1 MDLREKI
8 QLLAVLDQRAQ
19 EMGFDI
25 CLPVLAKDICLD
37 DRVRMHCQLNLCGNY
52 GKNLMCPPFLP
63 PLAETRQLI
72 SSFTF
77 AFLLQLKRGLDSD
90 DKNHMREVFD
100 TTALLLNQMLVSLE
114 RIAFNSG
121 FRLSMALGAGECK
134 ICPTCIIQEG
144 EGHCLNPGAARPSM
158 EGMGIDVINTFRS
171 AGLPMD
177 FKSNELTVAGLLLI
191 D

>member
-77 AFLLQLKRGLDSD
+77 AFLLQLKRGLASD

>member
-8 QLLAVLDQRAQ
+8 RIMSVLDQRAH
-19 EMGFDI
+19 ELGFDM
-25 CLPVLAKDICLD
+25 CLPILTKDICLD

-72 SSFTF
+72 NSFTF

-90 DKNHMREVFD
+90 DKIQMRAVFD
-100 TTALLLNQMLVSLE
+100 ATALSLNQMLVSLE
-114 RIAFNSG
+114 RDAFNRG
-121 FRLSMALGAGECK
+121 LRLAMALGAGECK
-134 ICPTCIIQEG
+134 ICPNCIIQKG

-158 EGMGIDVINTFRS
+158 EGMGIDVIKTFRS

-177 FKSNELTVAGLLLI
+177 FMPDALTVAGLLLI

>member
-8 QLLAVLDQRAQ
+8 QLLAALDQRAQ

-77 AFLLQLKRGLDSD
+77 AFLLQLKRDLDSN
-90 DKNHMREVFD
+90 DKIHMRVVFD
-100 TTALLLNQMLVSLE
+100 ATALLLNQMLVSLE
-114 RIAFNSG
+114 RDAFNSG
-121 FRLSMALGAGECK
+121 FRLAMALGAGECK

-144 EGHCLNPGAARPSM
+144 EEHCLNPGAARPSM
-158 EGMGIDVINTFRS
+158 EGMGIDVIKTFRA

-177 FKSNELTVAGLLLI
+177 FIPDALTVAGLLLI

>member
-1 MDLREKI
+1 MDLQDKLK
-8 QLLAVLDQRAQ
+8 LLAVLDQRAK
-19 EMGFDI
+19 ELGFDI

-72 SSFTF
+72 GSFTF
-77 AFLLQLKRGLDSD
+77 AFLLQLKRDLASD
-90 DKNHMREVFD
+90 DKIHMRAVFD
-100 TTALLLNQMLVSLE
+100 ATALLLNQMLVSLE
-114 RIAFNSG
+114 RAAFNSG
-121 FRLSMALGAGECK
+121 FRLAMALGAGECK
-134 ICPTCIIQEG
+134 ICPTCSIQEG

-158 EGMGIDVINTFRS
+158 EGMGIDVIRTFRLV
-171 AGLPMD
+171 GLPMD
-177 FKSNELTVAGLLLI
+177 FKPDALTVAGLLLI